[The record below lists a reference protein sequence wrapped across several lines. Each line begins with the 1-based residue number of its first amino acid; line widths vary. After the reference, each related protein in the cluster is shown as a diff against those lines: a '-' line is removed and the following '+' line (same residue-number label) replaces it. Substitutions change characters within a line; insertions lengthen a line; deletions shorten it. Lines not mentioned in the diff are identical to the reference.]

1 MRRTLLLVAVLG
13 IVATGCVE
21 GSTTL
26 PGCNQA
32 DDSVF
37 ALMAQAVPSATQVPC
52 LKELPV
58 GWSLSGAQIR
68 NGQAQ
73 LWLDSTIAGI
83 HAVEVDMLPS
93 CNVGDAV
100 EVPPAPDEV
109 GMRSYIQP
117 DLPPGY
123 TGARFLVFDG
133 GCVVYRYRF
142 ASDAP
147 PTLSLEA
154 EEALSF
160 LPRQSI
166 VQAVED
172 EVDQTLCGA
181 GAPPCVG

>member
-1 MRRTLLLVAVLG
+1 MRRSLLLVAALGVL
-13 IVATGCVE
+13 ATGCAARA
-21 GSTTL
+21 TTL

-52 LKELPV
+52 LRELPV
-58 GWSLSGAQIR
+58 GWSMSGALIR

-73 LWLDSTIAGI
+73 LWLDSTIAGV
-83 HAVEVDMLPS
+83 HAVEVEMLPS
-93 CNVGDAV
+93 CDVGDAV

-109 GMRSYIQP
+109 GMRSYVQP
-117 DLPPGY
+117 DLPPGFS
-123 TGARFLVFDG
+123 GARFLIFEG

-142 ASDAP
+142 SANAP

-160 LPRQSI
+160 LPRMAI

-172 EVDQTLCGA
+172 EVDQVLCGA
-181 GAPPCVG
+181 DASPCVG